1 MRTKKNFLKIILGLS
16 LLIIFVGLVYG
27 AFFIWKIT
35 NTENKI
41 NIKNENTVSFLDTFK
56 NIVSPGKINLQGMDQ
71 GRINI
76 LLLGIAG
83 QGKPGRNLTDTIMI
97 ASFNTKTGQTALLSI
112 PRDLFVEV
120 PKNNY
125 TAKINS
131 IYEYGL
137 QNYPADAQKSIEPIR
152 KTIENITSLDINYW
166 AVINFDGFQKAV
178 DAIGGINI
186 TNEFDIFDPRYP
198 GPNYSYETFELS
210 KGFHHLD
217 GATALKYARMRHNDP
232 ESDFGRAKRQQ
243 QVMQTIKNKIFSTG
257 TLLNP
262 IAINQFLNTLGENV
276 KTNIA
281 SSEFADFV
289 ALIKNLD
296 TNNINNVVLD
306 AWKKDSLLRGSHITG
321 ISALIPRVSNWSEV
335 QELAQNIF
343 DTNKIKRKREEIDKE
358 NATVVIINKSGN
370 SIVSNRINKLLK
382 ENFGYKNVV
391 AISATGQKTER
402 QTFVYDLTGGKK
414 LFTLNEL
421 VEKLPA
427 RNASPTSNASISDA
441 NWHSDAGEPA
451 KASSNWNFS
460 DKKSIGNITADL
472 VLIIGKDLIPHYS
485 LAEVDFKD
493 YNEDSE

>member
-1 MRTKKNFLKIILGLS
+1 
-16 LLIIFVGLVYG
+16 LVYG

-71 GRINI
+71 GRINV

-120 PKNNY
+120 PENNY
-125 TAKINS
+125 TTKINTV
-131 IYEYGL
+131 YEYGL
-137 QNYPADAQKSIEPIR
+137 QTFPSDEENSMEPI
-152 KTIENITSLDINYW
+152 KKVIENITSLDINYW
-166 AVINFDGFQKAV
+166 VVMNFDGFQKAV

-186 TNEFDIFDPRYP
+186 TNEYDIFDPRYP
-198 GPNYSYETFELS
+198 GPNYSYETFELK

-232 ESDFGRAKRQQ
+232 KSDFGRAKRQQ
-243 QVMQTIKNKIFSTG
+243 QVMQAIKNKIFSTG

-262 IAINQFLNTLGENV
+262 VAINQLLNTLGENV

-306 AWKKDSLLRGSHITG
+306 AWKKDSLLRGSQITG
-321 ISALIPRVSNWSEV
+321 ISALIPRVSNWSEI

-382 ENFGYKNVV
+382 ENFGYKNVI
-391 AISATGQKTER
+391 ALSTTGQKTER

-427 RNASPTSNASISDA
+427 
-441 NWHSDAGEPA
+441 
-451 KASSNWNFS
+451 KASSSFNFS

-472 VLIIGKDLIPHYS
+472 VLIIGEDLIPHYS

>member
-1 MRTKKNFLKIILGLS
+1 M
-16 LLIIFVGLVYG
+16 VYG

-71 GRINI
+71 GRINV

-120 PKNNY
+120 PENNY
-125 TAKINS
+125 TTKINTV
-131 IYEYGL
+131 YEYGL
-137 QNYPADAQKSIEPIR
+137 QTFPSDEENSMEPI
-152 KTIENITSLDINYW
+152 KKVIENITSLDINYW
-166 AVINFDGFQKAV
+166 VVMNFDGFQKAV

-186 TNEFDIFDPRYP
+186 TNEYDIFDPRYP
-198 GPNYSYETFELS
+198 GPNYSYETFELK

-232 ESDFGRAKRQQ
+232 KSDFGRAKRQQ
-243 QVMQTIKNKIFSTG
+243 QVMQAIKNKIFSTG

-262 IAINQFLNTLGENV
+262 VAINQLLNTLGENV

-306 AWKKDSLLRGSHITG
+306 AWKKDSLLRGSQITG
-321 ISALIPRVSNWSEV
+321 ISALIPRVSNWSEI

-382 ENFGYKNVV
+382 ENFGYKNVI
-391 AISATGQKTER
+391 ALSTTGQKTER

-427 RNASPTSNASISDA
+427 
-441 NWHSDAGEPA
+441 
-451 KASSNWNFS
+451 KASSSFNFS

-472 VLIIGKDLIPHYS
+472 VLIIGEDLIPHYS